1 MIDPGLN
8 EKVALITGANHGI
21 RAATSRALA
30 AQGARIFA
38 AYFRPPC
45 FCGQEELLR
54 ATRAGIGGPVLYWA
68 RQQQSADSLVQEVL
82 DNGGQAFSARS
93 RS

>member
-21 RAATSRALA
+21 RAATPRALA

-45 FCGQEELLR
+45 SCG
-54 ATRAGIGGPVLYWA
+54 
-68 RQQQSADSLVQEVL
+68 
-82 DNGGQAFSARS
+82 
-93 RS
+93 